1 MKLLKPGAP
10 CPCCGSPLPEGLP
23 TQTVMLLSW
32 LAEGKTLRQTTNDF
46 GGDKMEKETRKVLAE
61 IPRGECFSIGGQE
74 FVVLKQGGGAGTAAV
89 LKDLLRGTHRFGT
102 NNNYAGSNV
111 DRICCDFADE
121 LEKAAGEEVLLEHEV
136 DLTSDDGLK
145 DYGSV
150 CRKAS
155 LLTCDQYR
163 EYVEVLD
170 LHKPDRWWWL
180 ATPWSTPTH
189 EDDWGCKCVSPSGGI
204 FRDDCLDDYVYGV
217 RPFCIFKSS
226 IFVSC

>member
-1 MKLLKPGAP
+1 MKLLKPGDP

-23 TQTVMLLSW
+23 QQTVMLLSW
-32 LAEGKTLRQTTNDF
+32 LAEGKTLRQTANDF

-74 FVVLKQGGGAGTAAV
+74 FVVLKQGGGAETAAI
-89 LKDLLRGTHRFGT
+89 LKGLLPGKHHFGP
-102 NNNYAGSNV
+102 NNNYDGANV
-111 DRICCDFADE
+111 DRICCLFADE
-121 LEKAAGEEVLLEHEV
+121 LEKTAGEEILLEHEV

-145 DYGSV
+145 DYGIVS
-150 CRKAS
+150 RKAS

-170 LHKPDRWWWL
+170 LHKPNRWWWL
-180 ATPWSTPTH
+180 ATSWSTPKRGDGW
-189 EDDWGCKCVSPSGGI
+189 ECKCVSPSGYFVI
-204 FRDDCLDDYVYGV
+204 DDVLNDGGV

-226 IFVSC
+226 IFVFQ